1 MDGDLRS
8 DRREGRLAHATHAR
22 FPQDRRPQAICP
34 LSSTLPPHLVAGAIL
49 QSILRLPRG
58 APHMRIARGKIETH
72 RRQTKLGFDDASTS
86 SQQTSGMV
94 SMGFQHESSAG
105 TPPDPGVSN
114 AFRTAVNQ
122 SPLRYLDPTRHRHR
136 IRTSGLRHNR
146 APAYRQHK
154 DPAVLPNWH
163 FRWSKLAPS
172 PAPSKASIKQRPRR
186 RQPKPTS
193 RRPMSVS
200 PRS

>member
-8 DRREGRLAHATHAR
+8 DRREDHLAHATHAR

-34 LSSTLPPHLVAGAIL
+34 LSSALPPHLVARAIL
-49 QSILRLPRG
+49 QSLLRLPRG
-58 APHMRIARGKIETH
+58 APHMRIAHSKIETH
-72 RRQTKLGFDDASTS
+72 RRQTKIGFDDASTS

-94 SMGFQHESSAG
+94 STGFQHEPSAG
-105 TPPDPGVSN
+105 TPPDLGVSN

-122 SPLRYLDPTRHRHR
+122 SPIRYLDPTRHRHR

-146 APAYRQHK
+146 TPADRQHK
-154 DPAVLPNWH
+154 DPAVRPNRH

-172 PAPSKASIKQRPRR
+172 PVPSKPSIKQRPRR

-193 RRPMSVS
+193 RRPTSVS